1 MAPDANL
8 TPAQPPASP
17 GQEIVAAEQ
26 RDVISTRTDAE
37 RLELIEAELR
47 LGFAT
52 LGPIG
57 PAVCA
62 FGSAR
67 TERGSP
73 EYEHARTVGRALG
86 EAGLAVIT
94 GGGPGTMEA
103 ANRGARDA
111 GALSIGLNIQLPLEQ
126 GMNPYVDV
134 GLTFDYFFTRKLM
147 FVRYSQA
154 FVVFPGGF
162 GTLDET
168 FELLTLTQT
177 GEAVRHPVVLV
188 GSGYWAGLLAWIRD
202 QLLAPGRISADDFEL
217 ARVADDPAE
226 IVAIARAGTEVGG

>member
-1 MAPDANL
+1 MSRPEPL
-8 TPAQPPASP
+8 IPPTP
-17 GQEIVAAEQ
+17 GEEIICAEQ
-26 RDVISTRTDAE
+26 RDVLSTRTDAE
-37 RLELIEAELR
+37 RLRLIEAELR
-47 LGFAT
+47 SGFET
-52 LGPIG
+52 LGSIG
-57 PAVCA
+57 RAVCI

-67 TERGSP
+67 TPPSSP
-73 EYEHARTVGRALG
+73 EYERAREVARALG
-86 EAGLAVIT
+86 EAGFAVIT

-111 GALSIGLNIQLPLEQ
+111 GVLSVGLNILLPVEQ

-177 GEAVRHPVVLV
+177 GEAVRHPVALV
-188 GSGYWAGLLAWIRD
+188 GSDYWSGLIAWMRD
-202 QLLAPGRISADDFEL
+202 QLLAPGRISEADLEL
-217 ARVADDPAE
+217 ARLADDTSE
-226 IVAIARAGTEVGG
+226 IVRIAASGTDVAG

>member
-1 MAPDANL
+1 VSTAPAA
-8 TPAQPPASP
+8 PIPPASL
-17 GQEIVAAEQ
+17 GQEIVCAEQ
-26 RDVISTRTDAE
+26 RDVISTRTDPE
-37 RLELIEAELR
+37 RLRLIEQELR
-47 LGFAT
+47 TGFEA

-57 PAVCA
+57 PAVCI

-67 TERGSP
+67 TDPGSE
-73 EYEHARTVGRALG
+73 EYAHARATARALG

-103 ANRGARDA
+103 ANRGAQDA
-111 GALSIGLNIQLPLEQ
+111 GAMSIGLNILLPKEQ
-126 GMNPYVDV
+126 HMNPFVDI

-154 FVVFPGGF
+154 FVVFPGGY

-177 GEAVRHPVVLV
+177 GEAVRHPVALV
-188 GSGYWAGLLAWIRD
+188 GSDYWSGLLDWMRD
-202 QLLAPGRISADDFEL
+202 QLLEPGRISPEDLEL
-217 ARVADDPAE
+217 ARIADDADE
-226 IVAIARAGTEVGG
+226 IVAIARSGTVVGG